1 VSNIGPV
8 QRQVLKYVRDHPGC
22 TMGEVARFY
31 DNPRKGVRYV
41 WALNAQ
47 RLRLVDIVGSCPHKI
62 TITDAGHWEVLPPH
76 IWPRRGPIGPRQAEV
91 LRYVIDHPG
100 CTVAETA
107 PGVGWSRRFVYDLM
121 WSLRGRGLL
130 NVDDRARPY
139 RMQSTAGGEQTMR
152 AILHRQANPE
162 CADDCCDRKNRRQRQ
177 RRLRQLI
184 DRAECLPPG
193 YAEREAL
200 IDELGPLVAKQITR
214 FTRNASQEG

>member
-1 VSNIGPV
+1 VSTIGPV
-8 QRQVLKYVRDHPGC
+8 QRRVLKYVRDHPGC

-47 RLRLVDIVGSCPHKI
+47 RRLVDIVGSCPHKI
-62 TITDAGHWEVLPPH
+62 TITDAGRWEVLPAG
-76 IWPRRGPIGPRQAEV
+76 ISPRRGPVGPRQAEV

-100 CTVAETA
+100 CTAAETA
-107 PGVGWSRRFVYDLM
+107 RGVGWSKRFVYDLM

-130 NVDDRARPY
+130 TVDDRTRPY
-139 RMQSTAGGEQTMR
+139 RMQSTEDGGQTMR
-152 AILHRQANPE
+152 AILHRQANPDCENE
-162 CADDCCDRKNRRQRQ
+162 CCGRKTRRRRQQ
-177 RRLRQLI
+177 RMRQLI
-184 DRAECLPPG
+184 DRAEYLPPG

-214 FTRNASQEG
+214 FTRNAS